1 MTQKKKLR
9 RSNGEGYYF
18 KINGRWYGQFALSQG
33 NKLIRRSFSG
43 ESKLDVYK
51 KGQQWL
57 ESAQLNTSAFSSQK
71 TTLASLSDYWLNSI
85 KKFSIRPKT
94 FQKYSSTLNI
104 YNAIYWKNE
113 YFKNNNSRYSKPS
126 QPME

>member
-43 ESKLDVYK
+43 ENKLDVYK

-71 TTLASLSDYWLNSI
+71 TTLASLSNYWLNSI

-94 FQKYSSTLNI
+94 FMQSILV
-104 YNAIYWKNE
+104 
-113 YFKNNNSRYSKPS
+113 
-126 QPME
+126 